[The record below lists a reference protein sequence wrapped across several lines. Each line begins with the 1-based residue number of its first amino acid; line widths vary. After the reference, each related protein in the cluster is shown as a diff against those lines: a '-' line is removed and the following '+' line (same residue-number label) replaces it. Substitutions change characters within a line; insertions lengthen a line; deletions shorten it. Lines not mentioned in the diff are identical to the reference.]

1 MLKMVEFISR
11 GRHIMLQKL
20 NIIFFRVALKPLAV
34 KNFNRKKFSHESES
48 LKISCQDLSVSY
60 LVAWYYGKS
69 WQT

>member
-20 NIIFFRVALKPLAV
+20 NIIFFRVALKPLALKKMLTV
-34 KNFNRKKFSHESES
+34 KKFSHESER

-69 WQT
+69 R